1 MAATSAHIP
10 TVTAVAPLSMPDV
23 ELLVKSMYEP
33 GPPKKITEIEAT
45 LRVLQ
50 RSEHGWEMANALLS
64 SNDDNVR
71 FFGALTFTVK
81 LNADSDKLDED
92 ESEQLLATLINWL
105 VRIVSNSKS
114 ALVTKKLCSTLITYF
129 CKPLS
134 SWTKCIQTLICSFC
148 SGISVPEKS
157 LGDYPPT
164 WDLLPLLTD
173 DQLLCV
179 LLLSMDLAEE
189 VKKMNRPVDRK
200 YHDRVASNLQ
210 DLELLLHFAL
220 AKGQQ
225 YQAPQNQSPGLSHQ
239 VGEKLCSEALK
250 CFASWVFYAQQELK
264 DSVED
269 LARLRSILELALSCL
284 QLHVDNAM
292 DLFSDILEEYPKF
305 FEPAHLEVL
314 WSEITSPWGIE
325 ILKSFDA
332 ETPTF
337 ARLVIAFAQV
347 LLNSGRLYKEPEDA
361 QCQQVMGV
369 MHELLKYPGHVGE
382 NDEIAPI
389 AVDFWTN
396 WVSTLEDEYFEYE
409 EDKKPPWTETA
420 KSNTLLAIS
429 ELWNKIRFPPPEIT
443 NGWDSEAKKTFK
455 VFRADVRDL
464 IQAAYEQLLDDMLD
478 RFILL
483 TLGALGRGQWLE
495 LEAGLFCLNALAE
508 GSELEADERL
518 KSLFNFSLFN
528 QISEGSSIPAATRRT
543 AVDMVG
549 FFTGFFLRN
558 VEFLPP
564 VLTFLFSALAQ
575 PSLANSAAKSFASL
589 CSQCRKSLTGEL
601 DSFFQMYQQFLQYP
615 TADALTKS
623 KVLEGITSIVE
634 ALTSEE
640 QKHNRI
646 QQLLN
651 FVAQDADKSILLAKD
666 GHAAEEGVVS
676 ALAALQCLTSMG
688 KALQAPDEAV
698 IDLETEKIPSTYWTE
713 GPGAAIQKQV
723 VTLIEYLTKV
733 YETDSDIIEEACSI
747 LRTGYKETI
756 PGPFVLPPKETV
768 DFISRCTLNTP
779 RLPFVLETACIFLT
793 SHKSD
798 KSSAFFEQA
807 QHLLHHVLK
816 LMQQLGHPSVDPDV
830 SVGCIEVVQRIINTN
845 AGILKNESPGVLQSM
860 FNFSVECVKCADVL
874 PKRAASQLWNDIFAL
889 SSDTR
894 HPERATAQDIVN
906 HFAPSI
912 TLALIFN
919 ICGEVDASSLDYI
932 TPPLRKMIQSER
944 NSRAY
949 ITAALQE
956 QRLFMRI
963 TADPSTESL
972 KRTFVEGAIRYES
985 IHQIFASIYIPTNS
999 SV

>member
-1 MAATSAHIP
+1 MA
-10 TVTAVAPLSMPDV
+10 D
-23 ELLVKSMYEP
+23 
-33 GPPKKITEIEAT
+33 
-45 LRVLQ
+45 
-50 RSEHGWEMANALLS
+50 
-64 SNDDNVR
+64 
-71 FFGALTFTVK
+71 
-81 LNADSDKLDED
+81 
-92 ESEQLLATLINWL
+92 
-105 VRIVSNSKS
+105 
-114 ALVTKKLCSTLITYF
+114 
-129 CKPLS
+129 
-134 SWTKCIQTLICSFC
+134 
-148 SGISVPEKS
+148 
-157 LGDYPPT
+157 
-164 WDLLPLLTD
+164 
-173 DQLLCV
+173 
-179 LLLSMDLAEE
+179 E
-189 VKKMNRPVDRK
+189 VKKLNRPADRK
-200 YHDRVASNLQ
+200 YHDRMAPNLQ

-225 YQAPQNQSPGLSHQ
+225 YQATPVQASGLSHQ
-239 VGEKLCSEALK
+239 VGEKICSEALK
-250 CFASWVFYAQQELK
+250 CFISWVFYAQQEFK
-264 DSVED
+264 DSAEN
-269 LARLRSILELALSCL
+269 LARLRSILALALSCL
-284 QLHVDNAM
+284 QPRIDNTM

-305 FEPAHLEVL
+305 LEPAHMEML
-314 WSEITSPWGIE
+314 WSEITSPWGIK
-325 ILKSFDA
+325 ILKGFNA
-332 ETPTF
+332 ETLAF
-337 ARLVIAFAQV
+337 SRLVIAFGQV
-347 LLNSGRLYKEPEDA
+347 LLNSGRLYKEPQDV

-396 WVSTLEDEYFEYE
+396 WVSTLEDEFFEYE

-420 KSNTLLAIS
+420 KTNTLLAVS

-443 NGWDSEAKKTFK
+443 DGWDSEAKKTFK

-464 IQAAYEQLLDDMLD
+464 IQGAYEQLLDDMLNQ
-478 RFILL
+478 FILL

-508 GSELEADERL
+508 GLEPEADERL
-518 KSLFNFSLFN
+518 KSLLSFSLFS
-528 QISEGSSIPAATRRT
+528 QMSEGPSIPATTRRT

-549 FFTGFFLRN
+549 FFTSFFLRN

-615 TADALTKS
+615 TADVLTKS

-640 QKHNRI
+640 KKHARI

-651 FVAQDADKSILLAKD
+651 VVAQDADKAILLAKD

-676 ALAALQCLTSMG
+676 ALTALQCLTSMG
-688 KALQAPDEAV
+688 KALQGPDEAV
-698 IDLETEKIPSTYWTE
+698 IDLEADKSPSTYWTQ
-713 GPGAAIQKQV
+713 GPGAVIQKQII
-723 VTLIEYLTKV
+723 TLIEYLTKV

-747 LRTGYKETI
+747 FRTGYKEII
-756 PGPFVLPPKETV
+756 PGPFVFPPKETV
-768 DFISRCTLNTP
+768 DFISGCTLNTP

-793 SHKSD
+793 SHKHD
-798 KSSAFFEQA
+798 KSPSFYEQA

-816 LMQQLGHPSVDPDV
+816 LMQQLGHPSTDPDV
-830 SVGCIEVVQRIINTN
+830 SVGCIEVIQRIINTN
-845 AGILKNESPGVLQSM
+845 AGILKNESPEVLQSM
-860 FNFSVECVKCADVL
+860 FNFSVECVKCPDVL

-894 HPERATAQDIVN
+894 HPQRATAQDIVN
-906 HFAPSI
+906 YFAPSI

-944 NSRAY
+944 NARAY

-956 QRLFMRI
+956 QRLFARHA
-963 TADPSTESL
+963 ADQSMESL
-972 KRTFVEGAIRYES
+972 KRVFVEGVIRNARSVTSFKETVKEFWSRCKAMAVQQGPETMQTVPGNSWTES
-985 IHQIFASIYIPTNS
+985 EAPMAAMATF
-999 SV
+999 